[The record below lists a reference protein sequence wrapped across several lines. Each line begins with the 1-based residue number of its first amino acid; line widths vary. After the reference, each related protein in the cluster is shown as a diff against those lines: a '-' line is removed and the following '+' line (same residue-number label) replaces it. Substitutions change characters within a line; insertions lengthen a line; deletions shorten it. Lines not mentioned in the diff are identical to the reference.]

1 MQLYVTMKHV
11 YSCIPRTVENHN
23 IYTDVCFRG
32 PLFVAL
38 AGANESPTPFF
49 VILHP
54 KKRPPSELA
63 FCYKWCRAFP
73 VHYSNCFSASY
84 SSFCL
89 FVEQNHLEAL
99 LGSKYYKYFFSV
111 EDSFRYAFHHPRHMC
126 PPRNVTPFDIVI
138 RHNEHLIV
146 CIYFFCSALT
156 GVFSHT
162 HASYTVCLLSI
173 YAFTKSV
180 LRADKKNL
188 HRCNH
193 SDPFPSSMFCNSSF
207 PYIYIYIFAKI
218 VSLANIYY
226 VHVAFFSFCCCPL
239 SIAYVPIWQGV

>member
-111 EDSFRYAFHHPRHMC
+111 E
-126 PPRNVTPFDIVI
+126 
-138 RHNEHLIV
+138 HLIV